1 MERLFIDR
9 VRINECLCDSF
20 SPTCLALAGLVQRTK
35 PTTCRPCLSPTCLA
49 LEGLV
54 QQTQPSICRP
64 CAFTRLAQITK
75 PTHACVQ
82 HVCVRNMCVYTQV
95 RRRIHVCVQ
104 HVCVRNMCVYTQ
116 VRRRIHVCVYTSPR
130 ASWSPHPGPEE
141 EDTCHVS
148 TGPVGITA
156 GYTDKLL

>member
-9 VRINECLCDSF
+9 VRINECLCDSL

-95 RRRIHVCVQ
+95 RRRIHVCV
-104 HVCVRNMCVYTQ
+104 
-116 VRRRIHVCVYTSPR
+116 YTSPR